1 MEFLTS
7 LFIMVYMKRDAM
19 LTRLIS
25 SIRLKKSNPLRLE
38 VLSNLKIGTGK
49 LSLLTIEKHLFAGRI
64 R

>member
-1 MEFLTS
+1 
-7 LFIMVYMKRDAM
+7 MVYMKRDAM